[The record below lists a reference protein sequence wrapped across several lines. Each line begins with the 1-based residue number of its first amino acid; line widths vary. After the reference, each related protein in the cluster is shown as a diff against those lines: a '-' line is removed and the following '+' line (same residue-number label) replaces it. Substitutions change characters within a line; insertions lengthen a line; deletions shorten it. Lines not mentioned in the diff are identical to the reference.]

1 MVGGVFKDKARMG
14 TSVARWKHFSKY
26 TRNIVRL
33 GMVFIVYDGVD
44 AGVWNGLTGF
54 EFVAY

>member
-1 MVGGVFKDKARMG
+1 MG